1 MKTSSASPPPPPP
14 PPLEEKVCRHV
25 ESVSLSDLLVE
36 ADVILQ
42 SSTSSASSFS
52 STTTATKNSKMSS
65 PRFGNK
71 VGASTT
77 DDDDDDDDDNN
88 NNKTTALFP
97 RALLKRLKPAFASF
111 CRRFHHRHRQ
121 QHTGDDSRLM
131 FTMNSNAWLSVLTE
145 SNLLS
150 KTFSASRAIG
160 CFENV
165 VFSRRRESIDEREK
179 KKRSAGHDD
188 DEEEEEEECGN
199 GERRITFEEFATL
212 LGEAVAKAYDV
223 EAKAVGKRVVAT
235 AYAMER
241 KREEEERRKEAFV
254 SDAVVVGGG
263 DDDDDDDDDYYE
275 YELRYGV
282 GNIGNNNANNI
293 SRRPRTMATTQPVA
307 TSSKSV
313 TNKYPGMPVSPSSPS
328 SSSSWR
334 IRAERYTN
342 RYNNR
347 SSLDGDYLASSS
359 SLAAANS
366 ARGRYRYDETDEED
380 ILLEDRVAN
389 AFETVFCQS
398 LATTTGPSSSSS
410 AFRLGGGG
418 GAGGGERRKRKTIDE
433 REFVKICTA
442 CALIGNGFTASD
454 CLDVAFA
461 VGADE
466 KNGEITTRA
475 FLRALRKIASAHD
488 VSFADVARRVV
499 AVSKALLLRE
509 R

>member
-1 MKTSSASPPPPPP
+1 MKTSSASPPPP
-14 PPLEEKVCRHV
+14 LEDEEKVYRHV

-42 SSTSSASSFS
+42 SSSASSS
-52 STTTATKNSKMSS
+52 SSMLTSTTNSKMSS
-65 PRFGNK
+65 PKRFGGNK
-71 VGASTT
+71 VVVSVTN
-77 DDDDDDDDDNN
+77 DDDNSN
-88 NNKTTALFP
+88 AKTLLFP
-97 RALLKRLKPAFASF
+97 RALMKRLKPAFASF
-111 CRRFHHRHRQ
+111 CRRFHHHGQ
-121 QHTGDDSRLM
+121 QHRTGDDDSRMM
-131 FTMNSNAWLSVLTE
+131 FTMNSKAWLSVLTE

-165 VFSRRRESIDEREK
+165 VSRRFRESNNDEREK
-179 KKRSAGHDD
+179 KNAGE
-188 DEEEEEEECGN
+188 DEEYGN
-199 GERRITFEEFATL
+199 EERRITFEEFATL

-241 KREEEERRKEAFV
+241 KREEEERRRDAFV
-254 SDAVVVGGG
+254 SDAVIGGG
-263 DDDDDDDDDYYE
+263 GGDDDDDDDDDDDYYE

-293 SRRPRTMATTQPVA
+293 SRRLRTMATTQPAA

-313 TNKYPGMPVSPSSPS
+313 TNNNPGMLVSPSSPS

-342 RYNNR
+342 RYNR

-366 ARGRYRYDETDEED
+366 ARGRRYQYDETAEED

-454 CLDVAFA
+454 CLDLAFA

>member
-1 MKTSSASPPPPPP
+1 MKTEE
-14 PPLEEKVCRHV
+14 EEKVYRHV

-42 SSTSSASSFS
+42 SSSASSS
-52 STTTATKNSKMSS
+52 SSMMLTSTTNSKMSS
-65 PRFGNK
+65 PKRFGGNK
-71 VGASTT
+71 VVSVTN
-77 DDDDDDDDDNN
+77 DDDNSN
-88 NNKTTALFP
+88 AKTLLFP
-97 RALLKRLKPAFASF
+97 RALMKRLKPAFASF
-111 CRRFHHRHRQ
+111 CRRFHHHGQ
-121 QHTGDDSRLM
+121 DHTGDDDSRMM
-131 FTMNSNAWLSVLTE
+131 FTMNSKAWLSVLTE

-165 VFSRRRESIDEREK
+165 VSRRFRESNVEREK
-179 KKRSAGHDD
+179 KNNGDD
-188 DEEEEEEECGN
+188 DEEEYGN
-199 GERRITFEEFATL
+199 EERRITFEEFATL

-241 KREEEERRKEAFV
+241 KREEEERRRDAFV
-254 SDAVVVGGG
+254 SDAVIVVGGG
-263 DDDDDDDDDYYE
+263 DNDDDDDDDDDDDYYE

-293 SRRPRTMATTQPVA
+293 SRRPRTMATMQPVA

-313 TNKYPGMPVSPSSPS
+313 TNNNPGMLVSPSSPSS

-342 RYNNR
+342 RYNR

-359 SLAAANS
+359 SLAATNS
-366 ARGRYRYDETDEED
+366 ARGRRYRYDETDEED
-380 ILLEDRVAN
+380 ILFEDRVAN

-398 LATTTGPSSSSS
+398 LATTTTGPSSSSS
-410 AFRLGGGG
+410 AFRLGGGD

-461 VGADE
+461 VGAAE

-499 AVSKALLLRE
+499 AVSKALLRE

>member
-1 MKTSSASPPPPPP
+1 MKTSSASPPPPPLP
-14 PPLEEKVCRHV
+14 SSIEEKVYRHV
-25 ESVSLSDLLVE
+25 ERVSLSDLLVE

-42 SSTSSASSFS
+42 SSSSTSS
-52 STTTATKNSKMSS
+52 TKNSKMS
-65 PRFGNK
+65 PRFGGNK
-71 VGASTT
+71 VVVSTT
-77 DDDDDDDDDNN
+77 DDDNN
-88 NNKTTALFP
+88 NNNNTALFP

-111 CRRFHHRHRQ
+111 CRRFHHHQ
-121 QHTGDDSRLM
+121 QRNTGGDSGTIM
-131 FTMNSNAWLSVLTE
+131 FTMNSKAWLSVLTE

-150 KTFSASRAIG
+150 KTFSTSRAIG
-160 CFENV
+160 CYENV
-165 VFSRRRESIDEREK
+165 VSRRRESYDERQK
-179 KKRSAGHDD
+179 KKKNTGRDD
-188 DEEEEEEECGN
+188 DEEECGN
-199 GERRITFEEFATL
+199 EERRITFEEFATL

-241 KREEEERRKEAFV
+241 KREEEERGREMFV
-254 SDAVVVGGG
+254 SDAVIGGG
-263 DDDDDDDDDYYE
+263 DNDDDDDDNDDDYDYYE

-282 GNIGNNNANNI
+282 ENINNNNANNI
-293 SRRPRTMATTQPVA
+293 SRRPRTMATTQPAV

-313 TNKYPGMPVSPSSPS
+313 TNNNPDVPASPSAPS
-328 SSSSWR
+328 LWR

-342 RYNNR
+342 RYNR
-347 SSLDGDYLASSS
+347 SSLDGNHLASSS

-366 ARGRYRYDETDEED
+366 ARGRYWYDETDEED
-380 ILLEDRVAN
+380 FLLEDRVAN

-410 AFRLGGGG
+410 AFPLGGGG
-418 GAGGGERRKRKTIDE
+418 GGGGGGERRRRKTIDE

-442 CALIGNGFTASD
+442 CALIGNSFTASD

-461 VGADE
+461 VGAAE

-499 AVSKALLLRE
+499 AVSKALLRE